1 MNDTYNQIQRRK
13 KLYRYGLLLL
23 FLALVVLAVPTY
35 SIYSR
40 AKLAVDNGYDRRLYR
55 SDYDPVVFFAK
66 CYTTRVC
73 PDALKAYLVRTPLI
87 PLRWWGYLSLGLAT
101 GAFAFV
107 AAARAVRD
115 DREPG
120 VAHWATKSELKE
132 KGYFNGLGYLGVSR
146 GEKLSYPADTLFST
160 TLVLGNPGS
169 GKTRSVLEP
178 MIVEV
183 IRQGMSVVVID
194 QKFPNVNGFPKYFEW
209 IERET
214 DAKIEVLLLNEPNS
228 PTISLLEI
236 AKEYEGAQYLTRLV
250 YPQVDPKDTL
260 AHHFTRERPHL
271 ALVLHLEAR
280 FGEGSIGNVYDTFAQ
295 GVEHYTNFLN
305 EAYAKGQ
312 ISKRE
317 YNNLQAFFE
326 LSKMEK
332 AKIVSA
338 ITGRLEPFGNPL
350 AGKIFRYSERS
361 VNLYEIT
368 KRQTVFYVAVD
379 PTMVASGVSRTA
391 LQAVLRAVI
400 FAARKDIHENA
411 GKATVPLVLFL
422 DEFPSL
428 GYIPELTEDIRTLRE
443 AGVGY
448 VFATQNLAAIQEA
461 YEDHPIQYKALIAS
475 VGHHI
480 LTHKTSPED
489 VMELAEHIGKTSSRK
504 YSHSTSSDLIGRP
517 LDAKKAVRTELEGDN
532 LIRPD
537 EFRLLNIGRA
547 IILSQETFP
556 ILAEFPL
563 LDNLEKPDAGQ
574 HPATERIFRRVR
586 NLLPRPPRTAN
597 DLSLWLAPYVFDP
610 RIDGALTQRPSP
622 GFPTTASEPPA
633 SLNAAA
639 VPSAPSASQNVAP
652 PTATEKA
659 SAPAVAPAPAPP
671 TSAPK
676 PTAEDSPPEHEPATD
691 PETGLE
697 VDPVSALNNWVQG
710 LDESPVACRLII
722 GNSLEPSTARLASL
736 LEHPLPLP
744 DPEALASLE
753 DAKYIKRLSD
763 TQLEITRVGY
773 AKLEEPSRDILAR
786 HAMLT
791 VLIAWIEEN
800 AAHVIGHPSYTADGA
815 VEPKAQLTPDGHL
828 VILRTAL
835 SEEVLKGASP
845 NPDYLAKIRVNP
857 DEDVRLTT
865 KKSRRRAYRI
875 PLPRGLYSVT
885 ERPNGEASES

>member
-13 KLYRYGLLLL
+13 KLHRYGLLLL
-23 FLALVVLAVPTY
+23 ALAFIALLIPTY
-35 SIYSR
+35 SIYNR
-40 AKLAVDNGYDRRLYR
+40 AKLAVDSGYDRRLYR
-55 SDYDPVVFFAK
+55 SDYDPVAFFAK
-66 CYTTRVC
+66 CYTTSVC
-73 PDALKAYLVRTPLI
+73 PDSLKAYLIKTPLV
-87 PLRWWGYLSLGLAT
+87 PLNWWWYLSLGLTA
-101 GAFAFV
+101 GAFALV
-107 AAARAVRD
+107 TAARAIRD

-120 VAHWATKSELKE
+120 VAHWATKPELKE
-132 KGYFNGLGYLGVSR
+132 RGYFNGLGYLGVSR

-178 MIVEV
+178 MIIEV
-183 IRQGMSVVVID
+183 IRQGMSVVVTD

-214 DAKIEVLLLNEPNS
+214 DARIEVLLLNEPNS
-228 PTISLLEI
+228 PTIPLLEI
-236 AKEYEGAQYLTRLV
+236 AKDYEGAQYLTRLV
-250 YPQVDPKDTL
+250 YPEVDPKDTL

-271 ALVLHLEAR
+271 ALVLHLEAQ

-317 YNNLQAFFE
+317 YANLQAFFE
-326 LSKMEK
+326 LSKMER

-379 PTMVASGVSRTA
+379 PTMVSSGVSRTA

-411 GKATVPLVLFL
+411 GRTTVPLVLFL

-428 GYIPELTEDIRTLRE
+428 GYIPDLTEDIRTLRE
-443 AGVGY
+443 ARVGY
-448 VFATQNLAAIQEA
+448 VLATQNLAAIQEA
-461 YEDHPIQYKALIAS
+461 YEDHPIQYKALVAS
-475 VGHHI
+475 IGHHI

-489 VMELAEHIGKTSSRK
+489 VMELAEHIGKTSARK

-517 LDAKKAVRTELEGDN
+517 LDTKKAVRTELEGDN

-537 EFRLLNIGRA
+537 EFRLLNIGQA

-563 LDNLEKPDAGQ
+563 LDNLEQPNAGQ
-574 HPATERIFRRVR
+574 HPATNRIFRRVR
-586 NLLPRPPRTAN
+586 NLLPPPPRTAN
-597 DLSLWLAPYVFDP
+597 DLSLWLAPYVVDL
-610 RIDGALTQRPSP
+610 RIDSALTQRPSP
-622 GFPTTASEPPA
+622 KFPTTASEPPP
-633 SLNAAA
+633 SLNAAT
-639 VPSAPSASQNVAP
+639 APNTTSTTQNVPP
-652 PTATEKA
+652 PTATKKTLE
-659 SAPAVAPAPAPP
+659 PAAVPTPTPP
-671 TSAPK
+671 NSTPEA
-676 PTAEDSPPEHEPATD
+676 TAEGPSPERKPVTELKTNS
-691 PETGLE
+691 E
-697 VDPVSALNNWVQG
+697 VDPVRALNDWVQG
-710 LDESPVACRLII
+710 LDDTPVACRLMI

-736 LEHPLPLP
+736 LGHPLPLP
-744 DPEALASLE
+744 DPETLASLE
-753 DAKYIKRLSD
+753 NAKYVKRLSD

-773 AKLEEPSRDILAR
+773 AKLEESSRDILAR

-791 VLIAWIEEN
+791 VLITWIEEN

-815 VEPKAQLTPDGHL
+815 IEPKAQLTPDGHL

-845 NPDYLAKIRVNP
+845 NPDYLTKIRVNP
-857 DEDVRLTT
+857 DEDVRLAT

-875 PLPRGLYSVT
+875 PLPRGLYPAT
-885 ERPNGEASES
+885 EHPNRGVSES